1 MKLDA
6 YSLKARF
13 LPALATA
20 VVPAAI
26 FSHFYV
32 SEEFS
37 RFLDYMQGMKF
48 LSTVS
53 LSFIFLAYLSEFGRA
68 IAKGIFESR
77 FFKDEL
83 SMPTTRYMLFCDKTY
98 SDEYKV
104 AFRKMVKK
112 DFGLALATKDEE
124 LADEHDA
131 RRKIVEAMALVRKK
145 LHKNAFLLQHN
156 IEYGAMRNAVG
167 GAVIGIIICAW
178 NIYFFQT
185 LVPNE
190 LPVQVSIFFG
200 GIYALLL
207 ISSKLILELY
217 GKSYAKT
224 LFREYLGA
232 K

>member
-20 VVPAAI
+20 VVPATI
-26 FSHFYV
+26 FSYFYV

-37 RFLDYMQGMKF
+37 RFMGYMLGMKF

-53 LSFIFLAYLSEFGRA
+53 LSFIFLIYLSEFGRT

-83 SMPTTRYMLFCDKTY
+83 SMPTTRFMLFGDKTY
-98 SDEYKV
+98 SDDYKV
-104 AFRKMVKK
+104 AFRKRVKT
-112 DFGLALATKDEE
+112 DFGLALATKEDE

-145 LHKNAFLLQHN
+145 LHKNVFLLQHN

-167 GAVIGIIICAW
+167 GAVIGIAICAW

-185 LVPNE
+185 IAPNN

-200 GIYALLL
+200 AIYALLV
-207 ISSKLILELY
+207 ISSRFILELY

-224 LFREYLGA
+224 LFREYLGH